1 MKTLGR
7 NDPCPCGSGKK
18 SKDCCGGREETQA
31 VSKAINWLMAKYP
44 HAVHEALD
52 NGFFG
57 SLDENEGKMLHAHE
71 SWERTLINAL
81 DWLLAEGTITAEG
94 RERRVS
100 ELLLED
106 GPPFS
111 AQQRQWIE
119 RLAAAPLRLYEVAEV
134 TPGRSMSLKDVLLP
148 ERLPVLVREKIGSK
162 EAAKLDLIATRIVPV
177 EDHFVLSC
185 VYLIPREHR
194 LELIGK
200 LRQSLD
206 DLAQDSP
213 EAKEVL
219 GAIISDYWLRLLIR
233 FITSVDQRRESRL

>member
-1 MKTLGR
+1 MKTLGS
-7 NDPCPCGSGKK
+7 NDLCPCGSGKK
-18 SKDCCGGREETQA
+18 YKHCCAEREETRA
-31 VSKAINWLMAKYP
+31 VSKAIKWLMAKYP
-44 HAVHEALD
+44 HAVREALD

-57 SLDENEGKMLHAHE
+57 SLDENEGKILHAHD
-71 SWERTLINAL
+71 SWETALINAL
-81 DWLLAEGTITAEG
+81 DWLLAEGTITVER

-100 ELLLED
+100 ELLLEV

-119 RLAAAPLRLYEVAEV
+119 RLATTPLRLYEVVEA

-148 ERLPVLVREKIGSK
+148 ERLPVLVREKTGSEEVVK
-162 EAAKLDLIATRIVPV
+162 FDLIATRIVPV

-185 VYLIPREHR
+185 VYLIPRRHG

-200 LRQSLD
+200 LREPLD
-206 DLAQDSP
+206 DSAQDFR

-219 GAIISDYWLRLLIR
+219 GAIISSYWLRLLIR
-233 FITSVDQRRESRL
+233 FITNQKCDGSAA